1 MNCYQEVCGLP
12 INTYFSSQ
20 KMKWLL
26 QNVDGLEKKEN
37 LVLSTIDTYLIARLT
52 KGKSIVTDSTN
63 ASRTMLMDINTLDW
77 SDNMLN
83 EYEIKKE
90 WLPNIIKESSGNFGS
105 VSDDLVSQLAGVPIS
120 GVAGDQQAA
129 CIGHVLREG
138 QVKNT
143 YGTGC
148 FILQNTGTKPV
159 ISKNGLLTTMCYKIG
174 NNTQYA
180 LEGSVEIAGAAISWA
195 KSVGFIQNAKDLESL
210 ALSVDDCGDVY
221 FVPAF

>member
-1 MNCYQEVCGLP
+1 
-12 INTYFSSQ
+12 
-20 KMKWLL
+20 
-26 QNVDGLEKKEN
+26 
-37 LVLSTIDTYLIARLT
+37 
-52 KGKSIVTDSTN
+52 
-63 ASRTMLMDINTLDW
+63 MDINTLDW
-77 SDNMLN
+77 SDKMLGD
-83 EYEIKKE
+83 YDIKKS
-90 WLPNIIKESSGNFGS
+90 WLPKIIKESAGDFGT
-105 VSDDLVSQLAGVPIS
+105 VSDDLVSQLAGVAIS

-148 FILQNTGTKPV
+148 FILQNTGSKPV
-159 ISKNGLLTTMCYKIG
+159 MSKNGLLTTMCYKIG
-174 NNTQYA
+174 DNTQYA

-195 KSVGFIQNAKDLESL
+195 KSVGFIDNAKDLEEI